1 MGYIGSDPKTKESVS
16 TAQLIDDS
24 VTNQKIVDD
33 IQFNSV
39 TASFVS
45 SSTEI
50 VGKTFTGTFSGALVR
65 PLRLEHR

>member
-33 IQFNSV
+33 IDADSNSV
-39 TASFVS
+39 CIS
-45 SSTEI
+45 
-50 VGKTFTGTFSGALVR
+50 
-65 PLRLEHR
+65 

>member
-16 TAQLIDDS
+16 TSQLVDDS
-24 VTNQKIVDD
+24 VTNPKIVDD

-50 VGKTFTGTFSGALVR
+50 VG
-65 PLRLEHR
+65 